1 MLHQRRFSGTG
12 TSGNSDNLLHYE
24 NSAFDTIMSIIAK
37 AEEGSARMGC
47 LHDAEDLLLEID
59 CALAPLYTAGTAWD
73 LRETYM
79 GGFRD
84 PRGWFDFRGV
94 YLRPVTVQ

>member
-1 MLHQRRFSGTG
+1 M
-12 TSGNSDNLLHYE
+12 
-24 NSAFDTIMSIIAK
+24 
-37 AEEGSARMGC
+37 
-47 LHDAEDLLLEID
+47 EID

-94 YLRPVTVQ
+94 YPKPVTVQ

>member
-1 MLHQRRFSGTG
+1 MDW

-24 NSAFDTIMSIIAK
+24 NSAFDTLMSIIAK
-37 AEEGSARMGC
+37 AEEGSARMCC

>member
-1 MLHQRRFSGTG
+1 
-12 TSGNSDNLLHYE
+12 
-24 NSAFDTIMSIIAK
+24 MSIIAK